1 MNILIIGGTG
11 SLGQKLIE
19 HYYDKKNRI
28 VIFSRDELKQANLK
42 KKYPYLECIIGDIRD
57 SEAVS
62 SAFSRELKYDIVFH
76 CAALKHVDLGE
87 ENVSQFVKTNYSGTK
102 ILFDYASSYGSEK
115 FVFFTTDKAVFP
127 INAYGMSKAL
137 SEKYLQQIKCWERMP
152 IYIFRWGNILGSRGS
167 CLDYFK
173 DCLLNKKPVEITD
186 IECTRFWLLLD
197 DAIDFVTN
205 VVSSDDVIAYADV
218 YIPEMKSASILDLL
232 KSIHMVL
239 KNKGHD
245 ILPFDD
251 CYIETGLRLGEKVH
265 ENIYP
270 DLELNSYNFTK
281 YNIFELMLKIERML

>member
-19 HYYDKKNRI
+19 HYYNEKNRI

-57 SEAVS
+57 SESVS

-76 CAALKHVDLGE
+76 TAALKHVDLGE

-102 ILFDYASSYGSEK
+102 IVFDYASSYGSEK

-137 SEKYLQQIKCWERMP
+137 SEKYLQQTRFLEKMP

-173 DCLLNKKPVEITD
+173 ECLINKKPVRITD
-186 IECTRFWLLLD
+186 LECTRFWLLLD
-197 DAIDFVTN
+197 DAIDFVTT
-205 VVSSDDVIAYADV
+205 VVSTEDVLSYNDV
-218 YIPEMKSASILDLL
+218 YIPDMKSSSISDLL

-245 ILPFDD
+245 LLDFNK
-251 CYIETGLRLGEKVH
+251 CYVETGLRPGEKVH
-265 ENIYP
+265 ESIYP
-270 DLELNSYNFTK
+270 DSDLNSDNFPK
-281 YNIFELMLKIERML
+281 YTIFELMLKIERMI